1 MTRMESFLGPR
12 ISHDEIAAHRMH
24 FLLPTLC
31 LAAAAVLLVIS
42 IFLPYWK
49 MVLNAPQYPGGLEVR
64 AYLDHLEGDVREIDG
79 LNHYIGMRPLGEAAE
94 LERSLSIAAVT
105 VVALL
110 VAGAIFIHTRWAA
123 LLALPALTFPAFFLL
138 DLQYWLYDFGTN
150 LDPKAPLSSAIDPF
164 VPPVLGE
171 GTVGQFSTVASPAVG
186 MWLSF
191 VACALVV
198 VGLVLHRRAY
208 KPLVDEMKR
217 RKEHEE
223 RPAHNSSAGRGVAL
237 AACLLLPF
245 LAADARAA
253 DAQAAESLA
262 QQIAQA
268 EAGDTLVVEGG
279 VWRGPL
285 RIERPIR
292 LVGRGAPV
300 IDGGGLGTV
309 VAIEAP
315 DVHLSGFVIRSSGD
329 SLDEENS
336 GIAVEAPRATLENNV
351 LEDVLFGI
359 YLRHADDSVLRGNEI
374 HGKELDLPRRGDAVR
389 VWYSHGVRLEA
400 NRVESSRDVVLWYS
414 ERLAV
419 LGNRVADGRYGLHFM
434 YCDGARIEGNELL
447 GNSVGAFLMYSRRLR
462 LLHNVI
468 ARNHGPSGYGVGLKD
483 MDDAEVRAN
492 RFVGNRVGIF
502 LDNTPREID
511 STFLAEDNLLAG
523 NDFGVTVMPGVR
535 RAHFL
540 GNSFVDNLEQV
551 SVSGGGGDPEANI
564 WRGNHWSDYAG
575 FDADADGTG
584 DVPHRLDRLFESL
597 GDRQPVLRM
606 FLHSP
611 ATSALDLAS
620 RAFPLVRPRPKLTD
634 ARPSMK
640 ASAPDAGLPRAA
652 GLAGRVGDEEGAS
665 GVVAT
670 GVGLVLTALLLWLAP
685 LLRRRVTGEDALADP
700 SGRADLSFGAA
711 PAEDACAD
719 HDQASSRSPSKPLS
733 KKTVLEARGL
743 AKHYGPLAALDGVDF
758 RILEGESVAL
768 WGANGAGKTTALRA
782 LLGVIPYEGEVR
794 VFGADSWR
802 QGKAAR
808 RHLGFVPQDVT
819 FQADLGVVETL
830 ELFAR
835 LRGAAIS
842 DLAGLLGSVGLEAHG
857 HKRVGELSGGLRQR
871 LALATA
877 LVDDPPL
884 LLLDEPT
891 ANLDSEARCE
901 LLDLLQRVKAEGKT
915 LVFSSHRAEEILGL
929 ADRVIHLEAGRVVA
943 DGAPYDV
950 LADRQSELWLRPA
963 PAERERADR
972 LLRQCGFEARRLGE
986 HLVLSLPANRR
997 IEVFQSLLSAGVELV
1012 DFDLFRSGSSSQD
1025 RSSQNR
1031 PSRPRR

>member
-1 MTRMESFLGPR
+1 MTPMESFLGPR
-12 ISHDEIAAHRMH
+12 VSHQEMAAHRMH

-31 LAAAAVLLVIS
+31 LAGAAVLLVTS

-79 LNHYIGMRPLGEAAE
+79 LNHYIGMRPLAEAAE

-186 MWLSF
+186 MWLAF
-191 VACALVV
+191 VACALVFA
-198 VGLVLHRRAY
+198 GLVLHRRAY

-217 RKEHEE
+217 RAPHDAT
-223 RPAHNSSAGRGVAL
+223 PAHKSSGSGSALVL
-237 AACLLLPF
+237 AACLLLP
-245 LAADARAA
+245 LHAADAGATEARAT
-253 DAQAAESLA
+253 DAGAVESLA
-262 QQIAQA
+262 QRIAGA
-268 EAGDTLVVEGG
+268 EAGDTLIVDGG

-285 RIERPIR
+285 RIDRPIR

-300 IDGGGLGTV
+300 LDGAGRGTV
-309 VAIEAP
+309 VSIEAP
-315 DVHLSGFVIRSSGD
+315 DVHLSGFVIRGSGN

-336 GIAVEAPRATLENNV
+336 GIAVEAPRTTIENNV

-374 HGKELDLPRRGDAVR
+374 RGKDLDLARRGDAVR
-389 VWYSHGVRLEA
+389 VWYSHGVRLEG
-400 NRVESSRDVVLWYS
+400 NRVKASRDVVLWYS
-414 ERLAV
+414 EHLTVRD
-419 LGNRVADGRYGLHFM
+419 NRVADGRYGLHFM
-434 YCDGARIEGNELL
+434 YCDGARIENNELL
-447 GNSVGAFLMYSRRLR
+447 DNSVGAFLMYSRRLR

-468 ARNHGPSGYGVGLKD
+468 AGNHGPSGYGIGLKD
-483 MDDAEVRAN
+483 MDDAEVRGN

-502 LDNTPREID
+502 LDNTPRDID

-535 RAHFL
+535 RASFV

-551 SVSGGGGDPEANI
+551 SVNGGGGDPEANT
-564 WRGNHWSDYAG
+564 WRRNHWSDYAG
-575 FDADADGTG
+575 YDADGDGTG

-597 GDRQPVLRM
+597 GDRQPALRM

-611 ATSALDLAS
+611 VTSALDLAS

-634 ARPSMK
+634 ELPAMRP
-640 ASAPDAGLPRAA
+640 AAPAAGLPLAA
-652 GLAGRVGDEEGAS
+652 GLPGMADNDASVSRLTGAGA
-665 GVVAT
+665 
-670 GVGLVLTALLLWLAP
+670 GLVLAALLLWLAP
-685 LLRRRVTGEDALADP
+685 LLRRRLVGVGTATAP
-700 SGRADLSFGAA
+700 SGSSGLAFGNATSQRD
-711 PAEDACAD
+711 E
-719 HDQASSRSPSKPLS
+719 SSREATAERSP
-733 KKTVLEARGL
+733 VLEVRGL
-743 AKHYGPLAALDGVDF
+743 SKHYGQLAALDGVEF
-758 RILEGESVAL
+758 RVLEGESVAL

-794 VFGADSWR
+794 VVGADSWR

-808 RHLGFVPQDVT
+808 RHLGFVPQEVT
-819 FQADLGVVETL
+819 FQSDLGVVETL

-835 LRGAAIS
+835 LRGATTS
-842 DLAGLLGSVGLEAHG
+842 DLSALLGSVGLEAHG

-891 ANLDSEARCE
+891 ANLDSAARCE

-950 LADRQSELWLRPA
+950 LADRRSELWLRPA
-963 PAERERADR
+963 PGERERADR
-972 LLRQCGFEARRLGE
+972 LLRQRGLDTRRLGE
-986 HLVLSLPANRR
+986 HLVLTVEARR
-997 IEVFQSLLSAGVELV
+997 RVEVLETLLFAGVQLL
-1012 DFDLFRSGSSSQD
+1012 DIDLFRSGSSSQT
-1025 RSSQNR
+1025 R
-1031 PSRPRR
+1031 PHRRPEVTS